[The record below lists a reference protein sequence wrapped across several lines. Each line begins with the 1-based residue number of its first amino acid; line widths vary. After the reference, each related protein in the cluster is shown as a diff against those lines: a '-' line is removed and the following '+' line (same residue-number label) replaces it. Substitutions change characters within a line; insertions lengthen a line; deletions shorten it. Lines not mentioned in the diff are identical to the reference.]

1 MRCTGGALSEMVIFT
16 DTLSGSF
23 HSLFTGPNIVLHKND
38 PAVGGPP
45 ESEHTGGMTSTAVSS
60 AHGSSNAALDG
71 TWGEHD
77 AGVPV
82 SHSMA
87 MEGYEQMRRELTQ
100 LSQTRSRSTTRTRRT
115 SILRTITGRSTKSR
129 RTAGSKVHRRR
140 GTTYEDVSETEEDDL
155 EAGDGEKE
163 DAFELGEFIRDGHF
177 EKRTKE
183 GASAKKVGVVFKNL
197 TVKGVGASAS
207 FVRTVPDAILGKN
220 YPRTSLSRHDLELI
234 KGLRYIWP
242 RSIPYNLQLRACD
255 TVGRSWTDTRYH
267 TRLHRR
273 SPRW

>member
-1 MRCTGGALSEMVIFT
+1 MRCTGGALSVMVIST
-16 DTLSGSF
+16 YMLSGSF
-23 HSLFTGPNIVLHKND
+23 HSLFTGPNIALHNSNL
-38 PAVGGPP
+38 AAGGLP
-45 ESEHTGGMTSTAVSS
+45 ESEYTGAMTSPVSS
-60 AHGSSNAALDG
+60 PHGSSNAALDG
-71 TWGEHD
+71 TWGERD

-115 SILRTITGRSTKSR
+115 GILRTITGRSTKSR
-129 RTAGSKVHRRR
+129 RTAGSKVYRRR
-140 GTTYEDVSETEEDDL
+140 GSTYDDVSEAEEDDL
-155 EAGDGEKE
+155 EVGDAEKE

-207 FVRTVPDAILGKN
+207 FVRTVPDAVLGKDHQ
-220 YPRTSLSRHDLELI
+220 RKSLSRLDLQLI

-242 RSIPYNLQLRACD
+242 RFIPYNLQLRACD
-255 TVGRSWTDTRYH
+255 AVGRSRTDTRYH
-267 TRLHRR
+267 TRLHRH